1 MKHSIQLKDLQFEP
15 FIDEATL
22 QQRIGEMGKEM
33 SRDFEGKK
41 PLFIAVLIGSYVFA
55 ADLLKHFK
63 GDCEL
68 IFIRVSSY
76 EGTKSSGNVKT
87 VIGLN
92 TDISN
97 RHVVI
102 IEDIIDSGNTM
113 AHLMEQLREQGPA
126 SIHLSTLLFKPTAL
140 AHPLKIDYTGFE
152 IPEAFV
158 VGYGM
163 DYEELGRNLPAIY
176 QLKGTEDAG

>member
-1 MKHSIQLKDLQFEP
+1 MKQSIRLKDLEFEP
-15 FIDEATL
+15 FINQEQIASRIAT
-22 QQRIGEMGKEM
+22 MGAKM
-33 SRDFEGKK
+33 SSDFEGKN

-55 ADLLKHFK
+55 ADLLKHFE

-87 VIGLN
+87 ILGLN
-92 TDISN
+92 TDIKD

-102 IEDIIDSGNTM
+102 LEDIIDSGNTM
-113 AHLMEQLREQGPA
+113 AHLMQQLQKSQPA
-126 SIHLSTLLFKPTAL
+126 SIHLSTLLFKPDAL
-140 AHPLKIDYTGFE
+140 KHPLQIDYIGFE

-163 DYEELGRNLPAIY
+163 DYEELGRNLPHIY
-176 QLKGTEDAG
+176 QLKQDEDE